1 MRSYMAAGAGP
12 FTGSLHI
19 CEHAPQRGWRTVLR
33 RFRGIPM
40 LKYAIIFGLIALV
53 TGALG
58 FRGISGVAAT
68 IAKVCFAI
76 FLILFVIAIL
86 AVIGVFHLAF

>member
-1 MRSYMAAGAGP
+1 
-12 FTGSLHI
+12 
-19 CEHAPQRGWRTVLR
+19 
-33 RFRGIPM
+33 M

-58 FRGISGVAAT
+58 FSRVSGIAAT

-86 AVIGVFHLAF
+86 VLIGAFKLVF

>member
-1 MRSYMAAGAGP
+1 
-12 FTGSLHI
+12 
-19 CEHAPQRGWRTVLR
+19 
-33 RFRGIPM
+33 M

-58 FRGISGVAAT
+58 FSRVSGIAAT

-76 FLILFVIAIL
+76 FLILFVLAIF
-86 AVIGVFHLAF
+86 AIVVGFKLAF

>member
-1 MRSYMAAGAGP
+1 L
-12 FTGSLHI
+12 GSTSGTT
-19 CEHAPQRGWRTVLR
+19 CG
-33 RFRGIPM
+33 GNPM

-58 FRGISGVAAT
+58 FSRISGVAAT

-86 AVIGVFHLAF
+86 AVVGVFKLAF

>member
-1 MRSYMAAGAGP
+1 MADMARRILPAAAGGASS
-12 FTGSLHI
+12 GSL
-19 CEHAPQRGWRTVLR
+19 E
-33 RFRGIPM
+33 GIPM
-40 LKYAIIFGLIALV
+40 LKYAIIFGIIALI

-58 FRGISGVAAT
+58 FTKVSGIAGT

-86 AVIGVFHLAF
+86 AVVGVFKMAF

>member
-1 MRSYMAAGAGP
+1 
-12 FTGSLHI
+12 
-19 CEHAPQRGWRTVLR
+19 
-33 RFRGIPM
+33 M

-58 FRGISGVAAT
+58 FSRVSGAAAT

-86 AVIGVFHLAF
+86 VLIGAFKLAF

>member
-1 MRSYMAAGAGP
+1 
-12 FTGSLHI
+12 
-19 CEHAPQRGWRTVLR
+19 
-33 RFRGIPM
+33 M

-58 FRGISGVAAT
+58 FSRVSGIAAT

-76 FLILFVIAIL
+76 FLILFVIL

>member
-1 MRSYMAAGAGP
+1 
-12 FTGSLHI
+12 
-19 CEHAPQRGWRTVLR
+19 
-33 RFRGIPM
+33 M

-58 FRGISGVAAT
+58 FSRVSGFAAT

>member
-1 MRSYMAAGAGP
+1 
-12 FTGSLHI
+12 
-19 CEHAPQRGWRTVLR
+19 
-33 RFRGIPM
+33 M

-58 FRGISGVAAT
+58 FSKISGVAAT

-76 FLILFVIAIL
+76 FLILFVL
-86 AVIGVFHLAF
+86 ASLALVIGFKLAF